1 MMSLILLWLAAVTP
15 PVAEVR
21 ALSVMPATDR
31 TEVVIQVAGDV
42 TVKHFFLAQGNRLVL
57 DLTGAKQGLRLDFSD
72 IDRGGVRGMRIDQFK
87 PQVVRVVV
95 ELARPVKYEVNRGTG
110 EIRVSFPNP
119 GSTFEPWSMGLNGV
133 AASAPPVEAARTPVA
148 PPVATRTTP
157 AVTAPVRETRT
168 PAQQQEAPLTF
179 AFVDQPL
186 TDVLAV
192 FSEIS
197 GRSIVPAPEVVT
209 KSVTAEIRDKP
220 WDLALA
226 SILSAYGMVVTE
238 NEGGILIVE
247 SMAEV
252 AKRTATEPV
261 VTQEYRINFMSAD
274 SMIMTVQS
282 LLTASGKVA
291 VNPAGNS
298 LLVTDTR
305 STVHRIGPIIRQLD
319 VRQPQVSIAAKI
331 VFVDRTALQELGF
344 VYDLKDSRGNQLNRV
359 IPGFLDANN
368 NGIFEP
374 DEQTDN
380 NVVLLGGNSVAAL
393 ANANYRLTT
402 PALQVLTSLVM
413 GRHSLFTFIE
423 ALSQVQVS
431 DVQASPVV
439 TTIANREARIQVG
452 ERTPIRVIDAGT
464 GGGGGGG
471 GGQAVAR
478 ASVRLEQTGII
489 LRVTPT
495 ITGNHVLLDI
505 HAERSNIGLA
515 PADIG
520 AVFNTQEADTQVLV
534 ENGETAVIGGLT
546 LIEKLKIRAG
556 IPILMDIPIVGAL
569 FRQTSEREQKRDLLI
584 MVTPHIIREPTQ

>member
-1 MMSLILLWLAAVTP
+1 MISLIALWLAAVTP
-15 PVAEVR
+15 VAEVKT
-21 ALSVMPATDR
+21 LSVMPATDR

-42 TVKHFFLAQGNRLVL
+42 TVKHFFLRQGNRLVL

-72 IDRGGVRGMRIDQFK
+72 INRGGVRGMRIDQFQ

-95 ELARPVKYEVNRGTG
+95 ELAQPVKYEVRRATG

-119 GSTFEPWSMGLNGV
+119 GESFEAWSTGLN
-133 AASAPPVEAARTPVA
+133 A
-148 PPVATRTTP
+148 P
-157 AVTAPVRETRT
+157 AVTTADATSAPAATSVQPPVRTAAVAAPAKATDTRATTQT
-168 PAQQQEAPLTF
+168 PQEAPFTF
-179 AFVDQPL
+179 TFVDQPL
-186 TDVLAV
+186 TDVLAA
-192 FSEIS
+192 FSEVS

-209 KSVTAEIRDKP
+209 KTVTAEIRDKP

-247 SMAEV
+247 SMSEV

-261 VTQEYRINFMSAD
+261 VTQEYRINYMSAD
-274 SMIMTVQS
+274 SLTTTVQS
-282 LLTASGKVA
+282 LLTAQGKVA
-291 VNPAGNS
+291 VNPGGNS

-319 VRQPQVSIAAKI
+319 TRQPQVSIAAKI
-331 VFVDRTALQELGF
+331 IFVDRTALQELGF

-374 DEQTDN
+374 NEQTDN

-393 ANANYRLTT
+393 ANANYRLTN

-431 DVQASPVV
+431 DVQAAPVV

-452 ERTPIRVIDAGT
+452 ERTPIRVVDASAGT
-464 GGGGGGG
+464 GGGTTP
-471 GGQAVAR
+471 AR

-520 AVFNTQEADTQVLV
+520 ATFNTQEADTQVLV

-546 LIEKLKIRAG
+546 LIEKLKLRAG
-556 IPILMDIPIVGAL
+556 IPILMDIPILGAL
-569 FRQTSEREQKRDLLI
+569 FRQTTEREQKRDLLI
-584 MVTPHIIREPTQ
+584 MVTPHIIREGQ